1 MMEVFE
7 RQDPPCLICENPRNL
22 WIKRCLSAGF
32 LEQRMRRYMAG
43 YIRESLRGRLSPNSE
58 VGRPRQ
64 RLVRP
69 HQRFRSRP
77 RRTRRGCRRLVASG
91 SGRVEAPA
99 SGDIRRTGR
108 AAAVDSGPGVQGG
121 IMTSAIQAARFWHPS
136 GMRGDSSGV
145 PGVSLRST
153 PGYGLRSLRDEMPK
167 PAEISEHGR
176 PPSLGS
182 LSLGSVRAVTHSTLR
197 PALTTPSRRMNHA
210 PTNRGGSAH
219 LF

>member
-1 MMEVFE
+1 
-7 RQDPPCLICENPRNL
+7 L
-22 WIKRCLSAGF
+22 LSAVPGD
-32 LEQRMRRYMAG
+32 ESPG
-43 YIRESLRGRLSPNSE
+43 YVREPLRGRLSSNSE

-153 PGYGLRSLRDEMPK
+153 PGYGLRSLRDGMPK
-167 PAEISEHGR
+167 PKINALANNDAWITGR
-176 PPSLGS
+176 YG
-182 LSLGSVRAVTHSTLR
+182 
-197 PALTTPSRRMNHA
+197 RMC
-210 PTNRGGSAH
+210 R
-219 LF
+219 